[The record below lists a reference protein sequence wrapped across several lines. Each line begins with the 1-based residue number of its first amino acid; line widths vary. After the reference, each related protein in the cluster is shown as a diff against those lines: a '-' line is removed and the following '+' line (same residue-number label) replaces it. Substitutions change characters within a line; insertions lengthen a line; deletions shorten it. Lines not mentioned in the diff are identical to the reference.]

1 VKFSLLTLVL
11 VLVSVPAT
19 NCELPNMLDGGG
31 PAGVKDAPVLG
42 GGPAG
47 VVDGFS
53 AISEKVDLPREGCDF
68 ASGVAGGLD
77 EKGT

>member
-1 VKFSLLTLVL
+1 LVL
-11 VLVSVPAT
+11 VWVSVPVP

-31 PAGVKDAPVLG
+31 PAGVKDAPVSG

-53 AISEKVDLPREGCDF
+53 AISEKVDLPLEVPLEGCDF
-68 ASGVAGGLD
+68 ASGVAGGLE